1 MFLKKLTC
9 VLTLLFMHSQLF
21 AADITLLASTGVS
34 SMMKVV
40 LSEFEKQTGHRVIA
54 SYDTSNI
61 MMKRLQSG
69 EAPDLVI
76 LTAPLVD
83 ELIQTGEVAVGGR
96 TDISKSGIGIAIQS
110 GKARPDITSSETLK
124 KTLLDASSIAYTG
137 TGASGIYF
145 AKLVD
150 QLGIGEQVRAKAKT
164 PPGGIIAE
172 IIAKGDAEIGVQMI
186 SELTGV
192 KGTEYVGPLPGQL
205 QLYTVFSI
213 GQMKNSKEVEVGKA
227 LTKFLTSPEAVNV
240 YKKQG
245 MEAI

>member
-1 MFLKKLTC
+1 MLKGVDPEVSKDGN
-9 VLTLLFMHSQLF
+9 TLRIYMANYYDFVNK
-21 AADITLLASTGVS
+21 GVRGVKNYKNAPNS
-34 SMMKVV
+34 PYKYKNYKM
-40 LSEFEKQTGHRVIA
+40 SEEGRKSIKQ
-54 SYDTSNI
+54 Y
-61 MMKRLQSG
+61 
-69 EAPDLVI
+69 
-76 LTAPLVD
+76 
-83 ELIQTGEVAVGGR
+83 
-96 TDISKSGIGIAIQS
+96 IQS
-110 GKARPDITSSETLK
+110 GKAKPDISNAEALK
-124 KTLLDASSIAYTG
+124 KTLLEASSIAYTG

-150 QLGIGEQVRAKAKT
+150 QLGIGEQVRAKSKT

-192 KGTEYVGPLPGQL
+192 KGTEYIGPLPGQL

-213 GQMKNSKEVEVGKA
+213 GQMKNSKEVEAGKA
-227 LTKFLTSPEAVNV
+227 LTKFLTSPEAINV

>member
-1 MFLKKLTC
+1 MLAKKISC
-9 VLTLLFMHSQLF
+9 GIFILLAHTTGY
-21 AADITLLASTGVS
+21 AAEITLMASTGVS
-34 SMMKVV
+34 SMMKA
-40 LSEFEKQTGHRVIA
+40 LLPEFEKQTGHRIIA

-69 EAPDLVI
+69 EATDLII

-83 ELIQTGEVAVGGR
+83 EVIQKGKVAVGGR
-96 TDISKSGIGIAIQS
+96 TDIAKSGIGIAIQS
-110 GKARPDITSSETLK
+110 GKAKPDISNAEALK
-124 KTLLDASSIAYTG
+124 KTLLEASSIAYTG

-145 AKLVD
+145 SKLVD

-192 KGTEYVGPLPGQL
+192 KGTEYIGPLPGQL

-213 GQMKNSKEVEVGKA
+213 GQMKNSKEVEAGKA
-227 LTKFLTSPEAVNV
+227 LTKFLTSPEAINV